1 MIKQDGNHTL
11 NRMILLSS
19 EIQARHNGSLI
30 IIEAIVEKSV
40 WIKEHLSWRMYRTGE
55 GLTTSDKLGSV
66 SLCDSTKFN
75 AFKGSVEVTE
85 IFQMSLH

>member
-1 MIKQDGNHTL
+1 
-11 NRMILLSS
+11 
-19 EIQARHNGSLI
+19 
-30 IIEAIVEKSV
+30 
-40 WIKEHLSWRMYRTGE
+40 MYRTGE

-85 IFQMSLH
+85 ISQMSLHEVISIMLFRKYLNRGDLERSWDILYKWLPHFGRIFRNS